1 LRASQ
6 LYFPTLREMPADAEL
21 VSHQLLLRG
30 GFIRKIS
37 AGVYAFLPLGWRV
50 VRKIEEIVRQ
60 EMDRAGSQEVFLP
73 TLQPAELWEES
84 GRDDLDILV
93 RVKDR
98 RDRAHYLGPTH
109 EEIITDLV
117 RRDVRSYREL
127 PLLLY
132 QIQTKFRDEPR
143 PRGGLIRCVEFIMK
157 DLYSFDVDEAGMDV
171 SYRKMYDAYCHIFRR
186 CGLDYMI
193 VEAASGAIG
202 GTETLE
208 FQIPSE
214 AGEDT
219 LFHCDTCGYAANME
233 KAEIG
238 HRDLQG
244 SGGPEAPGTL
254 TEVATPDMKT
264 VEQVT
269 AFLKVP
275 ASRLIKTLLYKADG
289 NPVAALVRGDR
300 ELNESKLLRALGAK
314 KVEMADP
321 ETVIRLSKAPVG
333 FAGPVGLKLPVV
345 ADFEIAGM
353 ANAVTGAN
361 KADAHLMN
369 VNPGRDFEVSAFADL
384 RNVVAGDPCPRC
396 PAGIYVESRGI
407 EVGHIF
413 KLGTKYSE
421 AMTALIQDE
430 TGKLVPIQMGCYGIG
445 ITRTMAA
452 VVEVSHDR
460 DGIIWPLTIAP
471 YHVIIVLVNPSDPA
485 QSGIAEKL
493 YERLLESKIEV
504 LLDDRDERSGVKFK
518 DADLIG
524 IPIQVVVGRS
534 AAEGRVELRYRQDK
548 ARQHLLTVEEALQH
562 IAEALK
568 ER

>member
-1 LRASQ
+1 
-6 LYFPTLREMPADAEL
+6 MPADAEL